1 MKASGFIFYFCKGC
15 FPSLECSFLLAPA
28 QRLGAPSMGKDA
40 SVPRR
45 PRTGQL
51 GQLLLLVSGKASPGA
66 LFCLGLS
73 LHLPSGQGSVLRRVS
88 LWQGLQRGWTSLRAF
103 RPRDQRHP
111 CSSPSVTRSPY
122 ILMKDTNEFSNSLP
136 ALPSSLLLFSPLLP

>member
-15 FPSLECSFLLAPA
+15 FPSLEWSFLLAPA
-28 QRLGAPSMGKDA
+28 QMLGAASMGKDA

-51 GQLLLLVSGKASPGA
+51 GQLLLLASGKASPGGTVLLEVILA
-66 LFCLGLS
+66 PPLRTRFCAEEGE
-73 LHLPSGQGSVLRRVS
+73 PVARAAG
-88 LWQGLQRGWTSLRAF
+88 GWTLVRAF

-122 ILMKDTNEFSNSLP
+122 ILMKDTNEFCNSLP
-136 ALPSSLLLFSPLLP
+136 ALPSSLLLLSPLLP